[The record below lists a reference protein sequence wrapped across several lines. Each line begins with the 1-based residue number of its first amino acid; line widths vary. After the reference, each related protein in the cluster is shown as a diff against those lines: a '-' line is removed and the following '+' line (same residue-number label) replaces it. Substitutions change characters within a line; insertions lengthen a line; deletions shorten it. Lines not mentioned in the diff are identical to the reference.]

1 MDHFPMTTMPAE
13 TAELLMEVGT
23 SRRTPDG

>member
-1 MDHFPMTTMPAE
+1 MTTMPAE